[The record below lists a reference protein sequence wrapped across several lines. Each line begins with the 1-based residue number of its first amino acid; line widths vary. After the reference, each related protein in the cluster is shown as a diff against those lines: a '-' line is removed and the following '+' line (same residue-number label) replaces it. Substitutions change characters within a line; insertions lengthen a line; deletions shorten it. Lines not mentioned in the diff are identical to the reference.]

1 MKEMSDSWQSLIRYA
16 KTKKSKASTLKATL
30 KKQDTLLKHQFVDIN
45 RLYGEAS
52 LTLRNY
58 NNTRNEIVVKN
69 MDLLKNVEELDYSNI
84 VMSKIKSTLRETMMV
99 SDWIQ
104 PRAR

>member
-16 KTKKSKASTLKATL
+16 KTIKSKASTLKATL
-30 KKQDTLLKHQFVDIN
+30 KNQDTLLKHQLVDIK

-52 LTLRNY
+52 LTLRN
-58 NNTRNEIVVKN
+58 EIVVKN
-69 MDLLKNVEELDYSNI
+69 MDLLRNFEELDYSNI